1 LAPDGKYLAG
11 CRLWKSIVI
20 WDAATANLR
29 ELRALEVLER
39 IGAPEA
45 RKQVEAMANGA
56 DSVPT
61 YEAQLI
67 LTRRAKAQ

>member
-1 LAPDGKYLAG
+1 
-11 CRLWKSIVI
+11 
-20 WDAATANLR
+20 LR